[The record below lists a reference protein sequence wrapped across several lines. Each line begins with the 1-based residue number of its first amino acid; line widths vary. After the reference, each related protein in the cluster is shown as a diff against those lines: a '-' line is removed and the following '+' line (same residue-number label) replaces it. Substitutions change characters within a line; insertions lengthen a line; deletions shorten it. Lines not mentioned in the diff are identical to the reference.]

1 MRAVTIGQ
9 CAGWLHEAAGS
20 RGVVLAGGLEGE
32 APASR
37 RTLLRIAEGLAQAG
51 VPTLRYDPTGCG
63 DSIDAPGGTDLLP
76 IWRDDLRAAVRF
88 MRQVVGVSEVALVGF
103 RFGALLALELGAEL
117 GIERLALLAPV
128 VEGRAH
134 LRDLARTAGGS
145 DAPDL
150 AFSAATIASLRDLDL
165 RRPEACP
172 AREIFVVS
180 PKRVA
185 AVDAFEANLESLGAA
200 VWTSRFVGWDAMTAD
215 PLTARVPV
223 ETVAATVDWL
233 RRDLPAARRHSPP
246 LPPAMAV
253 IGRGWHE
260 ERLLLGAAGDL
271 AGVLTLPSDRAASR
285 VVVALGAGVVPH
297 TGTDAR
303 AVALARD
310 LAREG
315 VATLRLDLPGI
326 GDSLSPTPEPA
337 NAYAPAQRADLPA
350 VFDMLAARGLSDITL
365 FGLCSG
371 AHHAFHAALEDARVR
386 GLVLVNPL
394 SLAWD
399 RGYALQIGAWQRQRA
414 RAAKAALKS
423 ARAERTE
430 VGPDI
435 AALAG
440 IALPL
445 ARRFARGSLDALK
458 SLSGKAATPAITS
471 PVCKQF
477 QTLAARGT
485 RVAVVF
491 GEKDEGLGDLKA
503 ALGPDGLT
511 TLALMGVSRHLLEG
525 ADHLVSGR
533 AAWNRVREVMF
544 DVVAE
549 ERDDAIEV
557 DTAAA

>member
-9 CAGWLHEAAGS
+9 CASWLHEAAGS

-37 RTLLRIAEGLAQAG
+37 RTLMRIAEGLAQAG
-51 VPTLRYDPTGCG
+51 VPALRYDPTGCG
-63 DSIDAPGGTDLLP
+63 DSIDAPGGCDLLP

-134 LRDLARTAGGS
+134 LRELSRTAMGS
-145 DAPDL
+145 EMPDL
-150 AFSAATIASLRDLDL
+150 GFSAATVASLRELDL
-165 RRPEACP
+165 RRPEARP
-172 AREIFVVS
+172 ARDIFVVS

-185 AVDAFEANLESLGAA
+185 AVDSFEANLESLGAS

-223 ETVAATVDWL
+223 ETVMATVEWL
-233 RRDLPAARRHSPP
+233 RRDLDTNRRHTPP

-260 ERLLLGAAGDL
+260 ERLLLGATGDL
-271 AGVLTLPSDRAASR
+271 AGVLTLPSDRSGSR
-285 VVVALGAGVVPH
+285 VVIALGAGVVPH

-303 AVALARD
+303 AVTLARD
-310 LAREG
+310 LARDG
-315 VATLRLDLPGI
+315 VATLRLDLPGL
-326 GDSLSPTPEPA
+326 GDSLSPSPEPTH
-337 NAYAPAQRADLPA
+337 AYAPGQRAELPA
-350 VFDMLAARGLSDITL
+350 VFDALAARGLTDVTL
-365 FGLCSG
+365 FGVCSG

-423 ARAERTE
+423 ARAERAE
-430 VGPDI
+430 VAPDL

-458 SLSGKAATPAITS
+458 SLSGKATKAAPTS
-471 PVCKQF
+471 PLASQF
-477 QTLAARGT
+477 QSLAARGT
-485 RVAVVF
+485 RMAVLF
-491 GEKDEGLGDLKA
+491 ADQDEGLADLKV
-503 ALGPDGLT
+503 ALGPDGMT
-511 TLALMGVSRHLLEG
+511 NLALSGVARHVLEG

-533 AAWNRVREVMF
+533 KAWNRVREVLFAAMRY
-544 DVVAE
+544 E
-549 ERDDAIEV
+549 DDAAVEV